1 MKRRCADV
9 IIVGAGP
16 AGALTALLLARAGV
30 DVLLLDRAAFPRA
43 KACGDC
49 LSMGATAILRRTG
62 LLDRLLESPH
72 ARLRGWRIVAP
83 DGAAFDAHFGAAD
96 DAHVDGPGR
105 PRTASRDSDG
115 DDDLARC
122 ALSVERAIFDSLL
135 VRAALDAGA
144 RFEQASVTD
153 LEYDAHGCV
162 SGVRTR
168 SGSIGARLTV
178 GADGLR
184 SVVATR
190 LDARAAPGALRKLS
204 LTFHVPV
211 DGVGDAGEM
220 HVGRGVCAGVAPV
233 DGHGRCNLTLVADA
247 RRFGRSAAADA
258 RELAFDAFESLP
270 RLRGRVRHSAL
281 RDAQWLASG
290 PFDRPVR
297 RVAFDG
303 AVLIGDAAG
312 YYDPF
317 TGQGVHHALA
327 SAELLAPAILAA
339 LDAGDLST
347 AALAGYVRARSRL
360 LRGAR
365 FVQRGI
371 DHVLRRPATANRAIA
386 RIRLAPAFA
395 RAIISVT
402 GDVAPVR
409 SLFSPR
415 VLSGLLLP
423 TAIPENTA

>member
-1 MKRRCADV
+1 MTRRPADV

-49 LSMGATAILRRTG
+49 LSMGATALLRRNG
-62 LLDRLLESPH
+62 LLDRLLRAPH
-72 ARLRGWRIVAP
+72 ALLRGWRIVAP
-83 DGAAFDAHFGAAD
+83 DGSAFDAHFEAGAHARVAD
-96 DAHVDGPGR
+96 
-105 PRTASRDSDG
+105 PRTSRAISSGSDNG
-115 DDDLARC
+115 PELTRC
-122 ALSVERAIFDSLL
+122 ALSVERAIFDALL
-135 VRAALDAGA
+135 VEAALDAGA
-144 RFEQASVTD
+144 RFEQQAVTD
-153 LEYDAHGCV
+153 LAYDAHGRV

-168 SGSIGARLTV
+168 TGPIPARVTV

-190 LDARAAPGALRKLS
+190 LGARAPGALRKLS
-204 LTFHVPV
+204 LTFHLPV

-220 HVGRGVCAGVAPV
+220 HVGHGVSAGVAPV
-233 DGHGRCNLTLVADA
+233 DSHGMCNLTLVADA
-247 RRFGRSAAADA
+247 HRFGRAAAADGH
-258 RELAFDAFESLP
+258 AFAFAAFESLP
-270 RLRGRVRHSAL
+270 LLRGRVPRSAL
-281 RDAQWLASG
+281 RDASWLASG

-317 TGQGVHHALA
+317 TGQGVHQALA
-327 SAELLAPAILAA
+327 SAELLAPSILAA
-339 LDAGDLST
+339 LDAGDPS
-347 AALAGYVRARSRL
+347 AASFSGYVRSRARL

-365 FVQRGI
+365 FVQHGI

-386 RIRLAPAFA
+386 RIRRAPDFA
-395 RAIISVT
+395 RTIIAVT

-415 VLSGLLLP
+415 ILSGLLIP

>member
-1 MKRRCADV
+1 MTRRPADV

-49 LSMGATAILRRTG
+49 LSLGATALLRRTG

-83 DGAAFDAHFGAAD
+83 DGSAFDARFSAAGDDRLDGPHNARATPRDVDGAD
-96 DAHVDGPGR
+96 DLG
-105 PRTASRDSDG
+105 
-115 DDDLARC
+115 RC
-122 ALSVERAIFDSLL
+122 ALSVERAIFDALL
-135 VRAALDAGA
+135 VEAALEAGA
-144 RFEQASVTD
+144 RFEQQAVTD
-153 LEYDAHGCV
+153 LAYDARGRVC
-162 SGVRTR
+162 GVRTR
-168 SGSIGARLTV
+168 TGSIAARLTV

-190 LDARAAPGALRKLS
+190 LDARAAPGTLRKLS

-211 DGVGDAGEM
+211 DAVHDAGEM

-233 DGHGRCNLTLVADA
+233 DRHGRCNLTLVADA
-247 RRFGRSAAADA
+247 PRFGRAAAADA
-258 RELAFDAFESLP
+258 RALAFDAFESLP
-270 RLRGRVRHSAL
+270 LLRGRVRRAAL
-281 RDAQWLASG
+281 RDASWLASG
-290 PFDRPVR
+290 PFDRPGR

-317 TGQGVHHALA
+317 TGQGVHQALA
-327 SAELLAPAILAA
+327 SAELLAPAILSA
-339 LDAGDLST
+339 LDADDLR
-347 AALAGYVRARSRL
+347 AASFTGYVRARSRL

-386 RIRLAPAFA
+386 RIRRAPDFA
-395 RAIISVT
+395 RTIISVT

-415 VLSGLLLP
+415 ILSDLLLP

>member
-1 MKRRCADV
+1 MTRRPVDV

-16 AGALTALLLARAGV
+16 AGALTALLLARSGV

-49 LSMGATAILRRTG
+49 LSLGATALLRRTG

-83 DGAAFDAHFGAAD
+83 DGAAFDAHFGAAGAARIDPRSSRTRSRESSNAD
-96 DAHVDGPGR
+96 DF
-105 PRTASRDSDG
+105 AS
-115 DDDLARC
+115 C
-122 ALSVERAIFDSLL
+122 ALSVERAIFDALL
-135 VRAALDAGA
+135 VEAALAAGA
-144 RFEQASVTD
+144 RFEQESVTD
-153 LEYDAHGCV
+153 LQYDARGRVC
-162 SGVRTR
+162 GVRTR
-168 SGSIGARLTV
+168 TGSIRARLTV

-211 DGVGDAGEM
+211 DGVRAAGEM

-233 DGHGRCNLTLVADA
+233 DSHGRCNLTLVADA
-247 RRFGRSAAADA
+247 PRFGRSAAADA
-258 RELAFDAFESLP
+258 RVLAYDAFQSLP
-270 RLRGRVRHSAL
+270 LLRGRVRRSAL
-281 RDAQWLASG
+281 RDASWLASG
-290 PFDRPVR
+290 PFDRPGR

-317 TGQGVHHALA
+317 TGQGVYQALTC
-327 SAELLAPAILAA
+327 AELLAPAILSA
-339 LDAGDLST
+339 LDSGDLR
-347 AALAGYVRARSRL
+347 AASFTGYSRARSRL

-386 RIRLAPAFA
+386 RIRRAPEFA

-415 VLSGLLLP
+415 TLSGLLLP
-423 TAIPENTA
+423 TAIPENTV

>member
-1 MKRRCADV
+1 MRRPADV

-49 LSMGATAILRRTG
+49 LSIGATALLRRTG
-62 LLDRLLESPH
+62 LLGRLLEAPH

-83 DGAAFDAHFGAAD
+83 DGAAFDAHFGAAGG
-96 DAHVDGPGR
+96 ATVA
-105 PRTASRDSDG
+105 PRTASGASNG
-115 DDDLARC
+115 DDDLAHC
-122 ALSVERAIFDSLL
+122 ALSVERAILDALL
-135 VRAALDAGA
+135 VEAAIEAGA
-144 RFEQASVTD
+144 RFEQESVSD
-153 LEYDAHGCV
+153 LQYDAQGRVC
-162 SGVRTR
+162 GVRTR
-168 SGSIGARLTV
+168 TGTIGARLTV

-184 SVVATR
+184 SVIATR

-211 DGVGDAGEM
+211 DSVGDAGEM

-247 RRFGRSAAADA
+247 PRFGRSAAADA
-258 RELAFDAFESLP
+258 RVLAFGAFESLP
-270 RLRGRVRHSAL
+270 LLRGRVRRSTL
-281 RDAQWLASG
+281 RDASWLASG
-290 PFDRPVR
+290 PFDRPGR

-303 AVLIGDAAG
+303 AVLVGDAAG

-317 TGQGVHHALA
+317 TGQGVHQALA
-327 SAELLAPAILAA
+327 SAEILAPSILSA
-339 LDAGDLST
+339 LDMGDLR
-347 AALAGYVRARSRL
+347 AASFTGYVRARSRL

-365 FVQRGI
+365 FMQRGI
-371 DHVLRRPATANRAIA
+371 DHVLRRPAAANRAIA
-386 RIRLAPAFA
+386 RIRRAPDFA

-402 GDVAPVR
+402 GDVAPMR

-415 VLSGLLLP
+415 SLSGLLLP
-423 TAIPENTA
+423 AIPENTA